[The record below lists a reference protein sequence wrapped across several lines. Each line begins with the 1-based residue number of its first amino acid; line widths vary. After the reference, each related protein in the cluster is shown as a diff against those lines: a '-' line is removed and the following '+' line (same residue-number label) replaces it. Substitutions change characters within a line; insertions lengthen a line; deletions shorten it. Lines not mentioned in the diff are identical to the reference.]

1 MELRDVTRELLK
13 AVETESGFPVH
24 VREDANLATVAS
36 VRLARDPL
44 PAHMISYR
52 PDGKRVLDYLICYQC
67 GFVLR
72 HFAAPPEARGDARS
86 TVAGEAAVH
95 ELVRDLAGPEA
106 AAQAELTHLYL
117 GGLITHVRSIP
128 VGLRVAAWLNE
139 HYPVLCEQQ
148 EEAVLVELAEAKVT
162 LETRIREV
170 TPEAVYRPTQAIN
183 AAYALFWAERWGRR
197 ELAAPYRFA
206 GHDAAGGALLKL
218 WHEVPAGPEYDR
230 ALVDAWGAQL
240 GILGWYAWAP
250 YQAPR

>member
-1 MELRDVTRELLK
+1 MCGRT
-13 AVETESGFPVH
+13 P
-24 VREDANLATVAS
+24 NLATVAS

-128 VGLRVAAWLNE
+128 VGLRVAAWLAE
-139 HYPVLCEQQ
+139 HYPVLREQQ
-148 EEAVLVELAEAKVT
+148 EEAVLRELAEAQVS
-162 LETRIREV
+162 LEPRIQRGHTGGGV
-170 TPEAVYRPTQAIN
+170 PADASDQCGVCAVLGGAVG
-183 AAYALFWAERWGRR
+183 AAGV
-197 ELAAPYRFA
+197 
-206 GHDAAGGALLKL
+206 GGALPVCRARCRRRGAAEALARS
-218 WHEVPAGPEYDR
+218 AGR
-230 ALVDAWGAQL
+230 AGV
-240 GILGWYAWAP
+240 
-250 YQAPR
+250 